1 MSSKEN
7 IRINSMRRMEE
18 IENNFSTDIPKEI
31 MNYYLLNFLIV
42 NGVRRY
48 VDCHGLYTLDK
59 EFCESGKELAG
70 FGQLS
75 FFEKDCIKFLSDFVE
90 QEELSYERSNN
101 RQLTLYRS

>member
-18 IENNFSTDIPKEI
+18 IENNYSTDIPKEI

-59 EFCESGKELAG
+59 EFCESGRSWLVLAS
-70 FGQLS
+70 FLFLRRTVLS
-75 FFEKDCIKFLSDFVE
+75 S
-90 QEELSYERSNN
+90 
-101 RQLTLYRS
+101 